1 MNELQNTWVNERK
14 YLMQAVRVKDV
25 KQSQKDANSPN
36 STILVVLPFPIIWF
50 PISLVLRKS
59 FF

>member
-50 PISLVLRKS
+50 PSSLVLRKS